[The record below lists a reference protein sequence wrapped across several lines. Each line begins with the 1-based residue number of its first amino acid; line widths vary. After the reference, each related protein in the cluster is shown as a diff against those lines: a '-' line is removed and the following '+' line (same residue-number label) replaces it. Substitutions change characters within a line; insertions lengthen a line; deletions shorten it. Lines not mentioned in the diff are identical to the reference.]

1 MFLRRHGRKL
11 LALTFW
17 VLLLGGYQL
26 YAWRSDLTPVEAV
39 RVLVGF
45 MENGVAGAIV
55 FLAVYTVR
63 PLILF
68 PASVLTVGAGFVF
81 GPILGV
87 VLTVVGSNASATVA
101 YLAGRY
107 FGEGLVRSE
116 GVVRR
121 YTGRLRENSFETVL
135 TMRLVFV
142 PYDLVNYLTGILRIA
157 PLAFT
162 WRRRWGPSPARSP
175 LCFSAPLSRPTSPPG
190 RWRSTP
196 RCWWPRRSSS
206 SSASPPPG
214 TSSGANAGERGY
226 IGGVTE

>member
-1 MFLRRHGRKL
+1 M
-11 LALTFW
+11 ALTFW

-26 YAWRSDLTPVEAV
+26 YAWRSEPTPVEAV

-87 VLTVVGSNASATVA
+87 VLTVVGSNISATVA

-107 FGEGLVRSE
+107 FGESLVRSE

-135 TMRLVFV
+135 TLRFVFV
-142 PYDLVNYLTGILRIA
+142 PYDLVNYLAGFLRVA
-157 PLAFT
+157 PLS
-162 WRRRWGPSPARSP
+162 WRRPWGPSPAPSP
-175 LCFSAPLSRPTSPPG
+175 LCFSAPLSRRTSPPG

-196 RCWWPRRSSS
+196 RCWWPRRPSS

-226 IGGVTE
+226 IGVTE